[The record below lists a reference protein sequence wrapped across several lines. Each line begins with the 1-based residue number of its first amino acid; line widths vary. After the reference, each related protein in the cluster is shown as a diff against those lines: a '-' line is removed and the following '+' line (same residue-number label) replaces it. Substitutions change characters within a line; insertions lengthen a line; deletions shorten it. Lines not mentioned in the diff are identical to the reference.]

1 MSIKWMDRK
10 VPGYA
15 DIGSRVADASHALI
29 ATLRDANQAVA
40 RRGSAGWSSA
50 RALGDDVLTKG
61 RNARKSTAGFIAE
74 RPLESVLIIGLAG
87 VAIGWILRR
96 AQESRANH
104 SSSSAPRAAKS
115 RSRKAPLRKSKPA
128 TR

>member
-1 MSIKWMDRK
+1 MSIKWMDRE

-40 RRGSAGWSSA
+40 KRSAAGWNSA
-50 RALGDDVLTKG
+50 RALGEDVLVKG
-61 RNARKSTAGFIAE
+61 RHTRETTAGFIAE

-96 AQESRANH
+96 AQESRADH
-104 SSSSAPRAAKS
+104 SSARASRATKS
-115 RSRKAPLRKSKPA
+115 RTRKAPRKSKPA